1 MDNRELNE
9 LCKQI
14 EIAFRDDRDQRNVR
28 LGSITAQEVFV
39 TMLKHGLGI
48 MCPKCAERKMRGGVY
63 RNAGKY
69 CSNEHSAYYRKI
81 MLQFYG
87 CPQPLSGSLS
97 PCPRCY
103 RPIHDFSKDH
113 IIPVT
118 KGGLEFDRENIQWMC
133 LACNIKKSDSTP
145 EDDTLKATALIYR
158 TFEGNGQPRLGV
170 NRNPSTGDH
179 RQNASRP

>member
-1 MDNRELNE
+1 MDSRELNE

-48 MCPKCAERKMRGGVY
+48 TCSKCAQRKMRGGVY

-69 CSNEHSAYYRKI
+69 CSNEHSIYYRKI

-87 CPQPLSGSLS
+87 CPQPMSGSLS
-97 PCPRCY
+97 PCPSCY

-113 IIPVT
+113 ILPVS

-145 EDDTLKATALIYR
+145 EDDTLKATAFFYR
-158 TFEGNGQPRLGV
+158 MLEESRRTPLG
-170 NRNPSTGDH
+170 PS
-179 RQNASRP
+179 Q